1 MKHNPGDKIKVYTKD
16 DIYEGIVMPSIELT
30 GKDTLILKLEKNGYN
45 IGIDKNKIKKTE
57 LVKKYKAQSSKE
69 KKVPLKK
76 DLPTISI
83 LHTGGTIA
91 SKLDYQTGGVGSSF
105 TPEEI
110 LNMFPELKSMVNIRS
125 RLVKNMWSQDM
136 RFSHYNIL
144 AKEILREIKA
154 GSQGIIITHGTDTI
168 HYSSTALS
176 FILEDLSKPVLI
188 VGAQRSS
195 DRGSSDAFLNLLNA
209 AYFMINSDFAE
220 VGICMHSSSND
231 DDCWI
236 LPGTKSR
243 KFHSSRRD
251 AFQPVNQKA
260 WASVNYEGDKIKY
273 MRQGYN
279 KKTDNLP
286 KLKLFNEQIKVGLLK
301 QRTNMFS
308 EEFLFYKDYDG
319 LVIEATGLACLPI
332 SEIDDLTAE
341 SGKIKKAIKKIIDD
355 GCVVVN
361 APQTIFG
368 RINMNVYEDQRNAQQ
383 IGVLGSMND
392 MTPASTY
399 IKLAWLLS
407 NYKKEE
413 IKDLITKNL
422 RGEINDKLSD
432 DMFFRWDW
440 NK

>member
-1 MKHNPGDKIKVYTKD
+1 MKHNPGDKVKIYTD
-16 DIYEGIVMPSIELT
+16 DETYEGIIMPSIELT

-45 IGIDKNKIKKTE
+45 IGFDKKKIKKVE
-57 LVKKYKAQSSKE
+57 LVQKYKSEPSKE
-69 KKVPLKK
+69 KKIVNNK

-144 AKEILREIKA
+144 AKEILKEIKA

-168 HYSSTALS
+168 HYSSSALS

-195 DRGSSDAFLNLLNA
+195 DRGSSDAFINLLNA
-209 AYFMINSDFAE
+209 VYFIINSDFSE
-220 VGICMHSSSND
+220 VGVCMHASSND
-231 DDCWI
+231 NDCWI
-236 LPGTKSR
+236 HSGTKVR

-251 AFQPVNQKA
+251 AFQPVNQKV
-260 WASVNYEGDKIKY
+260 WAAVDYQKNKIKY
-273 MRQGYN
+273 FRKGYN
-279 KKTDNLP
+279 KKSDSLP
-286 KLKLFNEQIKVGLLK
+286 KLKLFDEKIKVGLIK
-301 QRTNMFS
+301 QRTNMFGD
-308 EEFLFYKDYDG
+308 EFLFYKNYDG

-332 SEIDDLTAE
+332 SEIDDLTTE
-341 SGKIKKAIKKIIDD
+341 SGKIKKAIKKIIDE

-368 RINMNVYEDQRNAQQ
+368 RINMNVYEDQRNAQNM
-383 IGVLGSMND
+383 GVLGSMND
-392 MTPASTY
+392 MTPATTY

-407 NYKKEE
+407 NYKKEDISE
-413 IKDLITKNL
+413 LIIKNL
-422 RGEINDKLSD
+422 RGEINDKLTD
-432 DMFFRWDW
+432 DLFMKWDW